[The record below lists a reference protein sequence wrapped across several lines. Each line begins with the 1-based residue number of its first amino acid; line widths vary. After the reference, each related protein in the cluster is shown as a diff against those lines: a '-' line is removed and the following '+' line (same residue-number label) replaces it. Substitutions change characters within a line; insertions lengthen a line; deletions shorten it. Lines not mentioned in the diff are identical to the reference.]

1 MKRGIEFQVTGRA
14 YLVLALWILVVPI
27 RWAAAALTAACVHEL
42 GHLAALR
49 LWGVKVFEI
58 EIDIFGAKI
67 ETAPMDNGQELACA
81 LAGPLAGLAL
91 CALWKW
97 LPSLSIWALTQSV
110 FNLLPI
116 YPLDGGRAWRA
127 GRKIWLQR
135 REIRSTIEP
144 IEPIEKKY

>member
-1 MKRGIEFQVTGRA
+1 MKRRIEIQVTGRA
-14 YLVLALWILVVPI
+14 FFALALWILVVPI

-49 LWGVKVFEI
+49 LWDVKVFGI

-91 CALWKW
+91 CVLWKW
-97 LPSLSIWALTQSV
+97 LPSLAIWALTQSV
-110 FNLLPI
+110 FNLIPI
-116 YPLDGGRAWRA
+116 YPLDGGRAWRS

-135 REIRSTIEP
+135 REIRSTINL
-144 IEPIEKKY
+144 IEKKY

>member
-14 YLVLALWILVVPI
+14 YLLLALWILVVPI

-81 LAGPLAGLAL
+81 LAGPLAGLTL